1 MPEVLPCTR
10 YHRSCRKLRTVILT
24 KSIRY
29 NPHILSE
36 SEDVR
41 KTLPTQIV
49 GFWGIG
55 QQVANYRWARE
66 APGPLGRWQL
76 RSVEVLSNAIE
87 GLKGS
92 PASPGP
98 KRVFRTVVSELARV

>member
-10 YHRSCRKLRTVILT
+10 YHRSCRKLRTVSLT

-49 GFWGIG
+49 GFGG
-55 QQVANYRWARE
+55 LVSRWRIIDGRE
-66 APGPLGRWQL
+66 RPGPLGRWQL

>member
-1 MPEVLPCTR
+1 MKEALPCTR
-10 YHRSCRKLRTVILT
+10 YHGSCRELRTASLT
-24 KSIRY
+24 KSIRC

-41 KTLPTQIV
+41 RTLPTQIE

-55 QQVANYRWARE
+55 QQVANYRWVRE
-66 APGPLGRWQL
+66 ARPLRKWQL